1 MFWLKIY
8 EKSKTKSI
16 LSQMGTFLIYLLKIK
31 VSFEVLLG
39 KYYIT
44 LVFKTVGQYF
54 QNHLLKWKKLNVLD
68 E

>member
-8 EKSKTKSI
+8 EKSKNKSI
-16 LSQMGTFLIYLLKIK
+16 LLQMGTFLIYLLKIK

-54 QNHLLKWKKLNVLD
+54 QNYLLKWKKLNVLD
-68 E
+68 K